1 VAASC
6 CVVTSASGGS
16 VAERHVAGDRL
27 SAFLDDELD
36 DDTALVVARHLAGCA
51 RCHGELE
58 GLRATRDALRAL
70 PLLHAPVLTGELRR
84 SSRIRPAGR
93 LRTVAVAGV
102 VPILLLVTLYLAGAG
117 GAEPQS
123 ELLLVEHVG
132 RGPTGAPAGGG

>member
-1 VAASC
+1 
-6 CVVTSASGGS
+6 

-36 DDTALVVARHLAGCA
+36 DDTAIVVARHLAGCA
-51 RCHGELE
+51 RCLGELE

-84 SSRIRPAGR
+84 RSRVRGAGR

-102 VPILLLVTLYLAGAG
+102 VPILLLVALYLAGGAG
-117 GAEPQS
+117 GVEPQS
-123 ELLLVEHVG
+123 EFLLVENLG
-132 RGPTGAPAGGG
+132 RGRTGAPAGGG